1 MSPNCSYVL
10 KLSPIPHHVPAPA
23 VSPELCPESI
33 AVSRSQ
39 LCPRCD
45 PHPQPCP
52 PESCPLTP
60 VMSPAVAHIH
70 SCVPSRVP
78 VPSRPPAAATRG
90 RGVTRPHR
98 VTPVGDQL
106 PHRLQTHILPLSP
119 LSPPGVPGGHPQLPP
134 SAGPVSPGV
143 PGEGAAPPRPSP
155 RRLPCARHW
164 GLAQGQPRA
173 WGQAQG
179 TGPPATSP
187 GCRRPGRAARTEGDI
202 PHPCGGRGR
211 GPPRAPPA
219 FGGTMKDRL
228 EQLKAVRDPRRG
240 EGRGTPPGDPS
251 GKG

>member
-1 MSPNCSYVL
+1 
-10 KLSPIPHHVPAPA
+10 
-23 VSPELCPESI
+23 
-33 AVSRSQ
+33 
-39 LCPRCD
+39 
-45 PHPQPCP
+45 
-52 PESCPLTP
+52 
-60 VMSPAVAHIH
+60 MSPAVTHIH

-90 RGVTRPHR
+90 KGVTRPHR

-134 SAGPVSPGV
+134 LAGPVSPGV

-173 WGQAQG
+173 WGQHRGQG
-179 TGPPATSP
+179 HPPPRLDVGGLAERRGPRVTSP
-187 GCRRPGRAARTEGDI
+187 IPAVGEDGD
-202 PHPCGGRGR
+202 
-211 GPPRAPPA
+211 PPRAPPA

-228 EQLKAVRDPRRG
+228 EQLKAVREPRRA
-240 EGRGTPPGDPS
+240 EGRGTPPGTPPR
-251 GKG
+251 KG